1 MDGFAIA
8 ALIICTLLACCGGCF
23 FALNKHFFGDVLG
36 RGSSVSDGRSA
47 PAASYGA
54 ADSTHGS

>member
-8 ALIICTLLACCGGCF
+8 GVVICILLACCGGCYLALDRLF
-23 FALNKHFFGDVLG
+23 FTDVA
-36 RGSSVSDGRSA
+36 DGRSA